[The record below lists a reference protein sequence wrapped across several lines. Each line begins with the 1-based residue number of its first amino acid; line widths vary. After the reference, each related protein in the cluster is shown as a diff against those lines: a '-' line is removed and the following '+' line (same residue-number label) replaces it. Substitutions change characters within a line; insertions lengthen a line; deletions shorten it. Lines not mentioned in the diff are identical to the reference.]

1 MTVRVMLLTLAVLLV
16 PAATASASPDCTR
29 AVAQERTFEDPVGD
43 NGNAPDLGIVWV
55 DVDDDCVVSITF
67 ALDGNRLLPGDS
79 LSVTVDDRVFDAR
92 GRREGAH
99 LIIFETT
106 VEALGLRPGRPSRLS
121 FSSRYGNDA
130 DVTDTVQLTVDY
142 GAVKGAQITG
152 RAKPGHTL
160 TCEADG
166 SIQWL
171 RDGRPIRGATKRT
184 LKLRRADAGHRIA
197 CQTAD
202 ATSAAVRVQR
212 R

>member
-1 MTVRVMLLTLAVLLV
+1 MLRVMFLTLVALLI
-16 PAATASASPDCTR
+16 PAATASAAPDCTR
-29 AVAQERTFEDPVGD
+29 AVAQERTFEDSIGD
-43 NGNAPDLGIVWV
+43 SGNAPDLGIVWV
-55 DVDDDCVVSITF
+55 DVDEDCVVSITF
-67 ALDGNRLLPGDS
+67 ALDGNRLLAGDS
-79 LSVTVDDRVFDAR
+79 LTVTVDDRVFDAR

-99 LIIFETT
+99 LIVFETT
-106 VEALGLRPGRPSRLS
+106 VQALGLRPGRPSRLS
-121 FSSRYGNDA
+121 FASRYGNSA
-130 DVTDTVQLTVDY
+130 DVTDSFAITVDY
-142 GAVKGAQITG
+142 GAVKGARITG

-160 TCEADG
+160 TCVTDG

-197 CQTAD
+197 CRTAS

>member
-1 MTVRVMLLTLAVLLV
+1 MMLRVLPLALAAVLI
-16 PAATASASPDCTR
+16 PAATASAASDCTR

-43 NGNAPDLGIVWV
+43 SGNAPDLGIVWV
-55 DVDDDCVVSITF
+55 DVDEDCVVSITF
-67 ALDGNRLLPGDS
+67 ALDGNRLLAGDS

-99 LIIFETT
+99 LIVFGTT
-106 VEALGLRPGRPSRLS
+106 VEALGLRPGRASRIA
-121 FSSRYGNDA
+121 FGSRYGTSA
-130 DVTDTVQLTVDY
+130 DVTDTFAITVDY
-142 GAVKGAQITG
+142 GAVKGARITG
-152 RAKPGHTL
+152 RARPGSTL
-160 TCEADG
+160 SCVADG
-166 SIQWL
+166 PVRWL

-197 CQTAD
+197 CQTAT